1 MRLRNVCALAMA
13 QAGVLAM
20 AQANALGATPVCV
33 FDVDRTLTRP
43 PDSTCT
49 QPCAPSRSHL
59 QPPTPLPSRPR
70 KRSWHADGPTHADSS
85 PSCGS
90 KGTSCRQNQSRRRSV
105 LPFPPVPP
113 IPSASPHLHVR
124 NEHDCSRHCA
134 QAPPLPKARSPSF
147 ASPHLR
153 RDCSRHVTSFTP
165 SAPGLIDCAASMPGL
180 RPVWR
185 SGRATCH
192 IGNRDPDLAHPAHI
206 CTGTLTGLTPRTS
219 APGLSQATSPAR
231 RATFPAH
238 GPRTRSRRACSAGTQ
253 ATVGREYPGVPHVS
267 TPRLPL
273 EYPWSTPVST
283 APPQCH

>member
-70 KRSWHADGPTHADSS
+70 KRSCYANGFKHANSS

-113 IPSASPHLHVR
+113 VSPIP
-124 NEHDCSRHCA
+124 
-134 QAPPLPKARSPSF
+134 F
-147 ASPHLR
+147 ASPAAPRAQRTQLLTKLR
-153 RDCSRHVTSFTP
+153 ASASSPEGTIAKLRYPTST
-165 SAPGLIDCAASMPGL
+165 
-180 RPVWR
+180 
-185 SGRATCH
+185 
-192 IGNRDPDLAHPAHI
+192 
-206 CTGTLTGLTPRTS
+206 
-219 APGLSQATSPAR
+219 
-231 RATFPAH
+231 
-238 GPRTRSRRACSAGTQ
+238 
-253 ATVGREYPGVPHVS
+253 PGVLGQLL
-267 TPRLPL
+267 RWDEL
-273 EYPWSTPVST
+273 YPICARTN
-283 APPQCH
+283 